1 MDAQA
6 IDEVAPLLDASD
18 FYRPLHVDIYKHM
31 CRLHDAGELVDT
43 ITLYHALHEGSK
55 DQDESLLGYLI
66 GLTNAEVFSLVG
78 AEEYA
83 RRVSQDAKRRKL
95 IRFGAHVV
103 TDAHADPDADAT
115 LEKAEAGL
123 FEIARQGRFSE
134 WSTLSEVAVDYFDR
148 FTLLQQQRG
157 QVGGV
162 PTGFRA
168 LDFYLGGLI
177 PKDMIVVA
185 GRPGTGKTSFGLS
198 IAYNAA
204 FKYGKKIA
212 IFSLEMSKDELFG
225 RLLSM
230 RARVDGHRLR
240 MPWLLDSSELERIEQ
255 AKSDLR
261 SDCIFI
267 DETPSINTAL
277 LRSKARRLRAK
288 HGIDLVILDYL
299 QLMEAHLDGK
309 RIRERYLEV
318 AEISK
323 AIKSL
328 AKELEVLLVAL
339 AQLNRE
345 VENRASKVPQ
355 LADLRDSGQIEQ
367 DCDIVMFLYSEEMH
381 NPNTDRKGQVDVII
395 AKHRHGPI
403 GEVALHF
410 EKRYTQFSN
419 LEVKR

>member
-1 MDAQA
+1 LQ
-6 IDEVAPLLDASD
+6 
-18 FYRPLHVDIYKHM
+18 HN
-31 CRLHDAGELVDT
+31 
-43 ITLYHALHEGSK
+43 
-55 DQDESLLGYLI
+55 Q
-66 GLTNAEVFSLVG
+66 
-78 AEEYA
+78 
-83 RRVSQDAKRRKL
+83 L
-95 IRFGAHVV
+95 IRFGTHVV
-103 TDAHADPDADAT
+103 ADAHADPDADAT

-134 WSTLSEVAVDYFDR
+134 WSTLLEVAADYFDR

-240 MPWLLDSSELERIEQ
+240 MPWLLDPGELERIEQ

-299 QLMEAHLDGK
+299 QLMEAHLDVK

-328 AKELEVLLVAL
+328 AKELEVPLVAL

-355 LADLRDSGQIEQ
+355 LADLRDSRQIEQ
-367 DCDIVMFLYSEEMH
+367 DCETPRRMMLERGAHS
-381 NPNTDRKGQVDVII
+381 NW
-395 AKHRHGPI
+395 AKNAW
-403 GEVALHF
+403 AL
-410 EKRYTQFSN
+410 ENGRESGYD
-419 LEVKR
+419 